1 MGAVAPVSLVVSD
14 TSPLTNLAA
23 IGRLDLLHS
32 LFGRIQIAE
41 AVWLELNAGGRS
53 WPGRT
58 EVAAA
63 DWIVRHG
70 PTNVALLTALSRDL
84 DAGEAASIGLALEL
98 SAELILIDELDGR
111 HQARRQGLTT
121 MGVAGVL
128 LLAKRRGLIGAVRP
142 LLDDL
147 RLRAHF
153 WLSQSVYAQ
162 VLAEARESP

>member
-1 MGAVAPVSLVVSD
+1 MSLVVSD

-32 LFGRIQIAE
+32 LFGRIQIPE

-53 WPGRT
+53 WPGRK
-58 EVAAA
+58 EVADA

-70 PTNVALLTALSRDL
+70 PTNLALLTALSRDL
-84 DAGEAASIGLALEL
+84 DAGEAASIALALEM
-98 SAELILIDELDGR
+98 SADLILLDESDGR

-128 LLAKRRGLIGAVRP
+128 LLGKRRGLIGSVKP

-147 RLRAHF
+147 RLRARF
-153 WLSQSVYAQ
+153 WLSQSVYEQ
-162 VLAEARESP
+162 VLAEAGEFP

>member
-1 MGAVAPVSLVVSD
+1 MNLVVSD

-23 IGRLDLLHS
+23 IGRLDLLRN
-32 LFGRIQIAE
+32 LFGHIQIAD

-53 WPGRT
+53 WPGRN
-58 EVAAA
+58 EVADA
-63 DWIVRHG
+63 DWVVRRG
-70 PTNVALLTALSRDL
+70 PGNLALLTALSRDL
-84 DAGEAASIGLALEL
+84 DAGEAASIALALEL

-128 LLAKRRGLIGAVRP
+128 LLAKRQRLIEAVKP

-147 RLRAHF
+147 RLRARF
-153 WLSQSVYAQ
+153 WLSHSVYEQ
-162 VLAEARESP
+162 VLAKAGESL

>member
-1 MGAVAPVSLVVSD
+1 MSLVVSD
-14 TSPLTNLAA
+14 TSPLTSLAA
-23 IGRLDLLHS
+23 IGRLDLLHR

-41 AVWLELNAGGRS
+41 SVWWELNAGGGH
-53 WPGRT
+53 WPGRN
-58 EVAAA
+58 EVADA

-70 PTNVALLTALSRDL
+70 PTNLALLTALNRDL
-84 DAGEAASIGLALEL
+84 DAGEAASIALALEL

-128 LLAKRRGLIGAVRP
+128 LLAKRRGLIGTVKP

-147 RLRAHF
+147 RLRARF
-153 WLSQSVYAQ
+153 WLSQSVYDQ
-162 VLAEARESP
+162 VLSEAQESP

>member
-1 MGAVAPVSLVVSD
+1 MSLVVSD

-32 LFGRIQIAE
+32 LFGSLQIPE

-53 WPGRT
+53 WPGRN
-58 EVAAA
+58 EVSDA
-63 DWIVRHG
+63 DWIVRHE
-70 PTNVALLTALSRDL
+70 PVDLALLTALSRDL
-84 DAGEAASIGLALEL
+84 DGGEAASIALALEL
-98 SAELILIDELDGR
+98 SAELLLIDELDGR

-128 LLAKRRGLIGAVRP
+128 LLAKRRGLIDAVRP

-153 WLSQSVYAQ
+153 WLSQSVYWQ
-162 VLAEARESP
+162 VLADAGESMNGDG

>member
-1 MGAVAPVSLVVSD
+1 MNLVVSD

-23 IGRLDLLHS
+23 IGRLDLLRN
-32 LFGRIQIAE
+32 LFGHIQIAD

-53 WPGRT
+53 WPGRN
-58 EVAAA
+58 EVANA
-63 DWIVRHG
+63 DWVVRHG
-70 PTNVALLTALSRDL
+70 PGNLALLTALSRDL
-84 DAGEAASIGLALEL
+84 DAGEAASIALALEL

-128 LLAKRRGLIGAVRP
+128 LLAKRQRLIEVVKP

-147 RLRAHF
+147 RLPARF
-153 WLSQSVYAQ
+153 WLSHSVYEQ
-162 VLAEARESP
+162 VLAKAGESL